1 MSDKGRQEQHEQKTT
16 IFGRLNKQRKASTS
30 SVSPASLFPMTEV
43 DALPLNE
50 ETNDRVGAADADEDD
65 ADSFVVV
72 KMTALSC
79 RRKPALPHSFTSSFL
94 ALPDD
99 D

>member
-1 MSDKGRQEQHEQKTT
+1 
-16 IFGRLNKQRKASTS
+16 
-30 SVSPASLFPMTEV
+30 MTEV
-43 DALPLNE
+43 DANE
-50 ETNDRVGAADADEDD
+50 EQNDRVGAAADADEDG
-65 ADSFVVV
+65 AASIVVV

-79 RRKPALPHSFTSSFL
+79 RRKPALPLSFTSSFL